1 LTNKDTKVAN
11 KINLVHGEKTVFGED
26 GHKAVVIRNGV
37 AQIVDTKDVDES
49 EIYVH
54 NIHEENPTIAFSLS
68 RLSHGPYGP
77 TPLGVFR
84 KVQRD
89 SFTEEVHGQIDMAKE
104 QKGEGELDKLIR
116 SLGTWDVS

>member
-1 LTNKDTKVAN
+1 MAN

-26 GHKAVVIRNGV
+26 GHKAVVIRNGI

-54 NIHEENPTIAFSLS
+54 NIHEENPSIAFSLS

>member
-1 LTNKDTKVAN
+1 M
-11 KINLVHGEKTVFGED
+11 HGEKTIFGED
-26 GHKAVVIRNGV
+26 GHKAVVIRNGI

-49 EIYVH
+49 EIYVQ
-54 NIHEENPTIAFSLS
+54 NIHEENPSIAFSLS

-89 SFTEEVHGQIDMAKE
+89 TFT
-104 QKGEGELDKLIR
+104 
-116 SLGTWDVS
+116 